1 MTART
6 RVNVR
11 DLFNL
16 SGRGFLVVGAAR
28 GLGYDMGEALAE
40 AGADG
45 VVTSRD
51 GAAAEQA
58 AATIAAATGRKI
70 TGLPLD
76 ATDES
81 DVRRAVAAAIHAL
94 GHVDVLV
101 NCVGGG
107 GGGSTAAA
115 ANIEERPLEAWEQI
129 HRTNVTAPFL
139 VCKHLLPHMR
149 SQRAGSI
156 VNIASIAGI
165 VGRDRSV
172 YVEGMTPQPV
182 DYAAVKGAI
191 IGFSRDLAAS
201 VGSDGIRVNCIS
213 PGGFERGQPRGFI
226 EAYSR
231 KCVLGRMGRD
241 GVDIKGAVVYLA
253 GDASAYVTG
262 HNLVV
267 DGGFTIWQ

>member
-1 MTART
+1 MPVQTH
-6 RVNVR
+6 VS
-11 DLFNL
+11 DLFSL
-16 SGRGFLVVGAAR
+16 QDRRFLVVGGARDLGFDMAA
-28 GLGYDMGEALAE
+28 ALAE

-45 VVTSRD
+45 IVTSRD
-51 GAAAEQA
+51 ATAAGKAAASISQA
-58 AATIAAATGRKI
+58 TGRAITGLAVDASDESNVRQTIAAAIKT
-70 TGLPLD
+70 
-76 ATDES
+76 
-81 DVRRAVAAAIHAL
+81 L
-94 GHVDVLV
+94 GHIDILV

-107 GGGSTAAA
+107 GGGSKAAP
-115 ANIEERPLEAWEQI
+115 ANIDERPLDAWEHL
-129 HRTNVTAPFL
+129 HRINVTAPFL
-139 VCKHLLPHMR
+139 VCKHLVPHL
-149 SQRAGSI
+149 RARKTGSI

-172 YVEGMTPQPV
+172 YVEGMTPQSV

-201 VGSDGIRVNCIS
+201 LGGDGIRVNCIS

-226 EAYSR
+226 EAYAR

-241 GVDIKGAVVYLA
+241 GVDIKGAVVFLA
-253 GDASAYVTG
+253 SDASAYVTG